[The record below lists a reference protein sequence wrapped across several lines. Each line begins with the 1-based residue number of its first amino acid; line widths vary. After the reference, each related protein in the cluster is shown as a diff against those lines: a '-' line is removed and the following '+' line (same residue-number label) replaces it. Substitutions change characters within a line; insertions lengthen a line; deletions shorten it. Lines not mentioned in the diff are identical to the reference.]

1 MRILANDGLE
11 KSAIERLTTAGHEVV
26 TDKVAQDQ
34 LSAALAQFDGII
46 VRSATTVRKDVIAA
60 NPHLKF
66 IARAGVGID
75 NIDHQDAQA
84 AGIPV
89 INTPAASSISVAELV
104 FSHLFSGVRFL
115 HQSNRSMPD
124 RGLEAFN
131 ALKKDYAGGVEL
143 FGKTL
148 GIVGLGRIG
157 REAARIA
164 LGVGMSVLA
173 FDPFIDAN
181 NQKAIEAD
189 FPGLK
194 FADWDHLIAN
204 VHFLSLH
211 VPGGKEALFGA
222 KEFAAAKHLIGIV
235 NCARGG
241 VIDESAL
248 LDALNNGQL
257 LFAGLDVFV
266 GEPKPKA
273 ELLQHPRISL
283 TPHIGASTN
292 EAQQR
297 IGAELVD
304 KILSL

>member
-11 KSAIERLTTAGHEVV
+11 KSAIERLTAAGHEVI
-26 TDKVAQDQ
+26 TEKVAQDQ
-34 LSAALAQFDGII
+34 LSAALAQFEGII
-46 VRSATTVRKDVIAA
+46 VRSATTVRKEVITA

-66 IARAGVGID
+66 IGRAGVGID
-75 NIDHQDAQA
+75 NIDHQDAKA

-115 HQSNRSMPD
+115 HQSNRAMPD

-131 ALKKDYAGGVEL
+131 QLKKDYAGGVEL

-164 LGVGMSVLA
+164 IGVGMSVLA
-173 FDPFIDAN
+173 YDPFLDEDAS
-181 NQKAIEAD
+181 QAIESD
-189 FPGLK
+189 FQGLK
-194 FADWDHLIAN
+194 FADWDEIIAKS
-204 VHFLSLH
+204 HFLSLH
-211 VPGGKEALFGA
+211 VPGGKDALIGT
-222 KEFAAAKHLIGIV
+222 KEFASAKNLIGIV

-248 LDALNNGQL
+248 LTALDSGQL

-266 GEPKPKA
+266 GEPKPQA
-273 ELLQHPRISL
+273 ALLAHPRISL

-304 KILSL
+304 KILAL